1 MENACYILKE
11 YLNYHNE
18 NIEKYGENTV
28 VLMQVG
34 NFYEIYAVINDE
46 IHVGDDLNKLVG
58 NGHINFSRVKMRLK
72 KKITEISYDNYLM
85 TDGFALPSF
94 WEYYFNKIFGD
105 NNYTVVLVKQEEPP
119 NPERQITNISI

>member
-1 MENACYILKE
+1 MEEACYILKT
-11 YLNYHNE
+11 YINYHNE
-18 NIEKYGENTV
+18 HIEKYGENTI

-34 NFYEIYAVINDE
+34 GFYEIYAVINDE
-46 IHVGDDLNKLVG
+46 IHVGADLNKIADTLG
-58 NGHINFSRVKMRLK
+58 IQIARRK
-72 KKITEISYDNYLM
+72 KNIPEISYNNYLM